1 MKRCYCFAGATLAM
15 LSAPK
20 MVVDVKRLAV
30 SILVA
35 SMMGVCAWGDGDV
48 PFRTGS
54 IFGKAVR
61 VTGGADGR
69 CVNIEGNL
77 LYVGGKESLG
87 VYDLSDP
94 LRPRL
99 LGETGGLAS
108 ARQVALQG
116 GMAYVTARAN
126 GIWVVDCRNPAKPFV
141 AGHYPSTA
149 NCTGIDVAGD
159 VCFVGGSKSG
169 LEFIDVSRPQNPQL
183 IRCVKKEPVESQS
196 VAYRDGL
203 LFSGEWG
210 GKCVTIWDAR
220 DMASP
225 TRLACCPLA
234 SNGDGVWVDGNWLY
248 ASTGFSV
255 KDKKPGA
262 TAHPGQMGL
271 EIYDVA
277 NPRAPKKVSR
287 VDFEYCK
294 PCTYDMWLVRVAGDM
309 AFCTATA
316 GGLYAVDVSDK
327 ASPTVVDRWVPGNRH
342 QVMSLAVGDG
352 VVYVT
357 VAGSG
362 TWAIEAKG
370 AKRVAVERGKPPINA
385 NVRTPR
391 PKAPKGFLRWLPSD
405 TSLAANVTGLAVT
418 GDVCYAAAGTAGL
431 FVLGLLESGITEKR
445 RIPLAECMDVAIADN
460 RLFVAAGREGWIV
473 FEMGR
478 AGELKEIARVPSATA
493 RDVYAYG
500 DGTRWA
506 AFNTTVYDISDL
518 TKPKPLANLVNQS
531 RYNKFLSPDLIGGRW
546 VAGNSALKYFSWLEL
561 VAQERDPPLSVA
573 QERDPPVRKMERY
586 QSKMGGMCAFGEKAF
601 LADGGGWAIVEP
613 GGQDVPQLRPFPG
626 KKRIVG
632 LPRWNGGTLVA
643 VSGGDRTASIWD
655 FSDTENP
662 RLVKSFA
669 LPCPV
674 DAASFWRDTLVIPA
688 RLQGVLIGR

>member
-1 MKRCYCFAGATLAM
+1 
-15 LSAPK
+15 
-20 MVVDVKRLAV
+20 
-30 SILVA
+30 
-35 SMMGVCAWGDGDV
+35 MMALMAGVCAWGGDV
-48 PFRTGS
+48 PFRTGNV
-54 IFGKAVR
+54 FGKAVR
-61 VTGGADGR
+61 VTGGAAGSGR

-77 LYVGGKESLG
+77 LYVGGKASLG

-94 LRPRL
+94 LRPKL
-99 LGETGGLAS
+99 LGEAGGLAS

-327 ASPTVVDRWVPGNRH
+327 SSPKVVDRWVPGNRH

-370 AKRVAVERGKPPINA
+370 AKRVAVERGKPPMNA

-431 FVLGLLESGITEKR
+431 FVLGLSESGITEKR
-445 RIPLAECMDVAIADN
+445 RIPLAECMDAAIAGN

-518 TKPKPLANLVNQS
+518 KKPKALACLVNQS
-531 RYNKFLSPDLIGGRW
+531 RYNKFLSPDVIGGRW
-546 VAGNSALKYFSWLEL
+546 VAGNSALKNFGWLDL
-561 VAQERDPPLSVA
+561 VA
-573 QERDPPVRKMERY
+573 QERDPPVRKMEGY
-586 QSKMGGMCAFGEKAF
+586 ASKMGGMCAFGEKAF
-601 LADGGGWAIVEP
+601 LADNGGWAIVEP
-613 GGQDVPQLRPFPG
+613 GGQDVPRIRPFPG

-632 LPRWNGGTLVA
+632 LPRWNGGKLVA

-655 FSDTENP
+655 FSDAVNP
-662 RLVKSFA
+662 RLVKAFA

-688 RLQGVLIGR
+688 RLQGVLIGK

>member
-1 MKRCYCFAGATLAM
+1 MCAGR
-15 LSAPK
+15 SA
-20 MVVDVKRLAV
+20 D
-30 SILVA
+30 I
-35 SMMGVCAWGDGDV
+35 
-48 PFRTGS
+48 PFRTGKT
-54 IFGKAVR
+54 FGTAVK
-61 VTGGADGR
+61 VAEGAAGSGR
-69 CVNIEGNL
+69 CVSIEGDL
-77 LYVGGKESLG
+77 LYVGGKETLG
-87 VYDLSDP
+87 VYSLSGDP
-94 LRPRL
+94 LCPKL
-99 LGETGGLAS
+99 LGETKDIAA
-108 ARQVALQG
+108 ARQIALQD

-149 NCTGIDVAGD
+149 NCTGVDVAGD

-183 IRCVKKEPVESQS
+183 IRCVRKEPVESQS

-220 DMASP
+220 DMKSP

-234 SNGDGVWVDGNWLY
+234 SNGDGVWVDGRWLY
-248 ASTGFSV
+248 ASTGFNV
-255 KDKKPGA
+255 EDKKPGA
-262 TAHPGQMGL
+262 TAHTGQMGL

-277 NPRAPKKVSR
+277 NPCAPKKMSR

-294 PCTYDMWLVRVAGDM
+294 PCTYDMWLVRVADGM

-327 ASPTVVDRWVPGNRH
+327 SVPKVVDRWVPEKRH

-362 TWAIEAKG
+362 TWAIKAKG

-431 FVLGLLESGITEKR
+431 FVLGLSESGITEKR
-445 RIPLAECMDVAIADN
+445 RIPLAECMDAAIAGN

-473 FEMGR
+473 FEMGQV
-478 AGELKEIARVPSATA
+478 GELKEIARVPSATA

-518 TKPKPLANLVNQS
+518 KKPKALACLVNQS
-531 RYNKFLSPDLIGGRW
+531 RYNKFLSPDVIGGRW
-546 VAGNSALKYFSWLEL
+546 VAGNSALKNFGWLDL
-561 VAQERDPPLSVA
+561 VAQERDS
-573 QERDPPVRKMERY
+573 PVRKMEGY
-586 QSKMGGMCAFGEKAF
+586 ASKMGGMCAFGEKAF
-601 LADGGGWAIVEP
+601 LADNGEWAIVEP
-613 GGQDVPQLRPFPG
+613 GGQDVPRIRPFPG
-626 KKRIVG
+626 KKRIMG
-632 LPRWNGGTLVA
+632 LPRWNGGKLVA

-655 FSDTENP
+655 FSDAVNP
-662 RLVKSFA
+662 RLVKAFA

-688 RLQGVLIGR
+688 RLQGVLIGK